1 MKSNNSALAPKTASG
16 KQYHIQCGEGDVARY
31 VLMPGDPDRV
41 PLIAKQWSNVND
53 LGRHR
58 EYHTITGST
67 GGVPIS
73 GTSSGIGGPSLAIA
87 VDELYR
93 IGVDTIIRVG
103 STGALQKG
111 MELGDLVISTGA
123 VRFDGTSRDFIMPEF
138 PALAHY
144 EVVMAL
150 IQACEELRVRYHV
163 GVTASTDTFYSGQGR
178 PGFKDYFPTFK
189 KTILEDMQAAG
200 VKNFEMEAST
210 LLTMA
215 TLFGKRAGCICF
227 VVANRVTNEFKI
239 TDEMA
244 TTAGRVATR
253 AVELLASW
261 DAWKNKQKKDFL
273 YPGMMKEYI

>member
-1 MKSNNSALAPKTASG
+1 MKSIKNSALAPKTSTG
-16 KQYHIQCGEGDVARY
+16 KQYHIQCGQGDVARY
-31 VLMPGDPDRV
+31 VLLPGDPDRV
-41 PLIAKQWSNVND
+41 PLIAKQWSNVKD

-58 EYHTITGST
+58 EYHTVTGT
-67 GGVPIS
+67 THGVPIS

-123 VRFDGTSRDFIMPEF
+123 VRLDGTSKDFILPEF

-150 IQACEELRVRYHV
+150 IQAAEALKVRYHV
-163 GVTASTDTFYSGQGR
+163 GITASTDTFYSGQGR
-178 PGFKDYFPTFK
+178 PGYNDYFPTFK

-215 TLFGKRAGCICF
+215 TLFGKRAGCVCF
-227 VVANRVTNEFKI
+227 VVANRVTDEFKI
-239 TDEMA
+239 TDDMA
-244 TTAGRVATR
+244 TTAGNVATR
-253 AVELLASW
+253 AIELLAAW
-261 DAWKNKQKKDFL
+261 DELKNKHKKNFL
-273 YPGMMKEYI
+273 YPAMMRE